1 MGCVVLA
8 DIGIDAN
15 SDWFEIGEPSIPC
28 IARGAHKYSRGLV
41 HCLAG
46 EMPGAIGLTA
56 MAAARA
62 MKSSEHIADMS
73 SVDRPST
80 GVPKSV
86 AASAM
91 PSPTSGTTRSVSACV
106 SRGSDTSPDR
116 LTKADGPLISKR
128 SVTMMP
134 RAIFTS
140 PSIFSNAKPSLNTS
154 LKSRLSATG
163 FNRMPSPGLFPRMPS
178 VMLSSGCS

>member
-1 MGCVVLA
+1 
-8 DIGIDAN
+8 
-15 SDWFEIGEPSIPC
+15 
-28 IARGAHKYSRGLV
+28 
-41 HCLAG
+41 
-46 EMPGAIGLTA
+46 
-56 MAAARA
+56 
-62 MKSSEHIADMS
+62 MS

-116 LTKADGPLISKR
+116 LTNAEGPLISNR

-134 RAIFTS
+134 RATLTS
-140 PSIFSNAKPSLNTS
+140 PSMLSKAKPSLKTS
-154 LKSRLSATG
+154 RKSNIARRGSDCSESSPRSLPAPGSSLANCPRSAFTCRVPERIAVEKSCGKPGHASVPSRWPAPRL
-163 FNRMPSPGLFPRMPS
+163 M
-178 VMLSSGCS
+178 